1 MNNLVIDMTHGGVK
15 IATSLAKTGQNVL
28 AYDLYNT
35 LTDSDAKTLKGY
47 NIKLI
52 QLEELKNFKGDMNV
66 IYPIHMPLSFN
77 QIKSHNPDLSY
88 KFKSHHEII
97 RDLLK
102 CWGEDILKVEVTG
115 VKGKTSAVFMLKEI
129 LIDENPLILSSLGA
143 LLYENK
149 KEIVLKKNISI
160 TPANIKETVDLAYKI
175 SNPICEIAQGT
186 VESENKRK
194 YNSAIFESSLGV
206 SGIGD
211 VGLLLNIAENYPI
224 AKGKSSASEAK
235 KQVFRCPCVCI
246 QKEALDEYYSNINHK
261 KVNSFS
267 LDNKDANLF
276 IKNVEYDLN
285 QTKLEIEYSDVKT
298 IKNNTL
304 SGKINIKTFAP
315 GPHHVSNVLGVIL
328 TCLSLEID
336 STQIAEGLENYRG
349 ITGRSNKKTIKNSI
363 IIEEIN
369 PGLNTEAIKESI
381 NMISDMDDFYISI
394 GGDYGITCEEID
406 EEKLTSFL
414 NTLSSDILLTG
425 ELGLSIKPKLN
436 IKSAYYKNYNEI
448 YDLAISNNK
457 NLLFI
462 YRSDYR
468 KVSQR

>member
-15 IATSLAKTGQNVL
+15 IATSLAKTGENVL

-35 LTDSDAKTLKGY
+35 LTDSDAKTLKGH

-97 RDLLK
+97 QDLLK

-285 QTKLEIEYSDVKT
+285 QTKLEIEYTDVKT
-298 IKNNTL
+298 INNNTL